1 MHAADTDPAGR
12 VRMTVADQALT
23 VGVLREQVRDEQRVG
38 LTPDSTARLRSAGH
52 LVHVEHGAGQ
62 SAWFSD
68 EEYAEAGATVAP
80 CAAVL
85 DASDVVVCLHPS
97 AILHALSPKHIV
109 VGLLQPLLDPQLM
122 LRMADAG
129 VTALSFDM
137 LPRTVSRAQSMDA
150 LTSQASVAGYKAALV
165 AADAYGGFF
174 PMLTTAAG
182 TTKPATVLVLGAGV
196 AGLQAIATTRRLGAV
211 VSAFDV
217 RDSAQ
222 SDIRSLGA
230 TVLDVGVTV
239 ASEGGYARQL
249 TAEEQAALTD
259 RVAESVGRFDV
270 VITTAQVPGRPPPLL
285 VPAVALGRMRPG
297 SVVVD
302 GAAGDFGGNVEGS
315 RPGETLV
322 LGAGVTVIGA
332 GNLAA
337 QVPRAASTAYA
348 RNVAALVAYFT
359 KGGHFAIDLEDEVQ
373 AGLVITH
380 GGRVVHPAVR
390 ALLEG
395 TA

>member
-1 MHAADTDPAGR
+1 
-12 VRMTVADQALT
+12 MTAPDQALT
-23 VGVLREQVRDEQRVG
+23 VGVLREQARGERRVG
-38 LTPDSTARLRSAGH
+38 LTPDSTARLVAAGH
-52 LVHVEHGAGQ
+52 RVQVEQGAGQ

-68 EEYAEAGATVAP
+68 DEYRQAGATVAP

-85 DASDVVVCLHPS
+85 DASDLVVCLHPS
-97 AILHALSPKHIV
+97 AILHALSPRHVV

-196 AGLQAIATTRRLGAV
+196 AGLQAIATTKRLGAV
-211 VSAFDV
+211 VTAFDV

-222 SDIRSLGA
+222 SDIRSMGA
-230 TVLDVGVTV
+230 AVLDVGVTV
-239 ASEGGYARQL
+239 QSEGGYARQL
-249 TAEEQAALTD
+249 TPQEQDALTA
-259 RVAESVGRFDV
+259 RVADEVHRFDV

-285 VPAVALGRMRPG
+285 VPGSALDRMRPG

-315 RPGETLV
+315 TA
-322 LGAGVTVIGA
+322 GASTVTAHGVTVVGA
-332 GNLAA
+332 GNLASE
-337 QVPRAASTAYA
+337 VPRAASTAYA
-348 RNVAALVAYFT
+348 RNVAALVGYFT
-359 KGGHFAIDLEDEVQ
+359 QGGGFAVDLDDEVQ
-373 AGLVITH
+373 AGLVITY

>member
-1 MHAADTDPAGR
+1 
-12 VRMTVADQALT
+12 MTTEQTLT
-23 VGVLREQVRDEQRVG
+23 VGVLREQAHGEQRVG
-38 LTPDSTARLRSAGH
+38 LTPDSTTRLVAAGH
-52 LVHVEHGAGQ
+52 RVVLEHGAGQ
-62 SAWFSD
+62 AAWFSD
-68 EEYAEAGATVAP
+68 EEYERAGATVAP

-122 LRMADAG
+122 VRLADAG

-165 AADAYGGFF
+165 AADTYGGFF

-196 AGLQAIATTRRLGAV
+196 AGLQAIATTKRLGAV
-211 VSAFDV
+211 VTAFDV

-222 SDIRSLGA
+222 HDIRSLGA
-230 TVLDVGVTV
+230 SVLDVPVTV
-239 ASEGGYARQL
+239 TSEGGYARQL
-249 TAEEQAALTD
+249 TPAEQEQLTAA
-259 RVAESVGRFDV
+259 VAEAVGRFDV

-285 VPAVALGRMRPG
+285 VPADALQRMRAG

-302 GAAGDFGGNVEGS
+302 GAASSFGGNVEGS
-315 RPGETLV
+315 VPDETV
-322 LGAGVTVIGA
+322 VSAGGVTVIGA

-348 RNVAALVAYFT
+348 RNVAALVTYFT
-359 KGGHFAIDLEDEVQ
+359 KSGSFAVDFDDEVQ

-380 GGRVVHPAVR
+380 AGRVVHPAVR
-390 ALLEG
+390 AMLEG
-395 TA
+395 TP

>member
-1 MHAADTDPAGR
+1 MTLPPHAT
-12 VRMTVADQALT
+12 LT
-23 VGVLREQVRDEQRVG
+23 VGVLREQAADEQRVG
-38 LTPDSTARLRSAGH
+38 LTPDSTARLVAAGH
-52 LVHVEHGAGQ
+52 AVVVETGAGAK
-62 SAWFSD
+62 AWFAD
-68 EEYAEAGATVAP
+68 EEYEGAGATVAP
-80 CAAVL
+80 RATVL
-85 DASDVVVCLHPS
+85 DAGDLVVCLHPS
-97 AILHALSPKHIV
+97 AVLHALSPKHIV
-109 VGLLQPLLDPQLM
+109 LGLLQPLLDPQLM
-122 LRMADAG
+122 QRMAEAG

-196 AGLQAIATTRRLGAV
+196 AGLQAIATARRLGAV
-211 VSAFDV
+211 VTAFDV

-230 TVLDVGVTV
+230 QVLDVGVTV
-239 ASEGGYARQL
+239 QSEGGYARQL
-249 TAEEQAALTD
+249 TAEEQAELTD
-259 RVAESVGRFDV
+259 RVADSVGRFDV

-285 VPAVALGRMRPG
+285 VPERALQLMHAG

-315 RPGETLV
+315 KAGHTVVTPS
-322 LGAGVTVIGA
+322 GVTVIGA
-332 GNLAA
+332 GALAS

-359 KGGHFAIDLEDEVQ
+359 KDGSFAVDLDDEVQ
-373 AGLVITH
+373 AGLVITF

-395 TA
+395 TS

>member
-1 MHAADTDPAGR
+1 
-12 VRMTVADQALT
+12 MTAPESALT
-23 VGVLREQVRDEQRVG
+23 VGVLREQARDEQRVG
-38 LTPDSTARLRSAGH
+38 LTPDSTARLIAAGH
-52 LVHVEHGAGQ
+52 RVCVEQGAGQ
-62 SAWFSD
+62 KAWFPD
-68 EEYAEAGATVAP
+68 EEYRAAGATVGP

-97 AILHALSPKHIV
+97 AILHALSPKHVV

-122 LRMADAG
+122 VRMADAG

-196 AGLQAIATTRRLGAV
+196 AGLQAIATTKRLGAV
-211 VSAFDV
+211 VTAFDV

-222 SDIRSLGA
+222 SDIRSMGA
-230 TVLDVGVTV
+230 SVLDVGVTV
-239 ASEGGYARQL
+239 QSEGGYARQL
-249 TAEEQAALTD
+249 TAEEQEALTA
-259 RVAESVGRFDV
+259 RVADEVHRFDV

-285 VPAVALGRMRPG
+285 VPAHALERMRPG

-315 RPGETLV
+315 KAGMTVVSET
-322 LGAGVTVIGA
+322 GVSVIGA

-337 QVPRAASTAYA
+337 EVPRAASTAYA
-348 RNVAALVAYFT
+348 RNVAALITYFT
-359 KGGHFAIDLEDEVQ
+359 KGGGFAVDLDDEVQ
-373 AGLVITH
+373 AGLVITY

-395 TA
+395 PTGRGTA

>member
-1 MHAADTDPAGR
+1 
-12 VRMTVADQALT
+12 MTVAPDQMLT
-23 VGVLREQVRDEQRVG
+23 VGVLREQARGEQRVG
-38 LTPDSTARLRSAGH
+38 LTPDSTGRLLSAGYR
-52 LVHVEHGAGQ
+52 VVVEQGAGQ
-62 SAWFSD
+62 QAWFSD
-68 EEYAEAGATVAP
+68 SDYAAAGATVGP

-122 LRMADAG
+122 LRMAEAG

-249 TAEEQAALTD
+249 TAQEQADLTG
-259 RVAESVGRFDV
+259 RVAAAVERYDV
-270 VITTAQVPGRPPPLL
+270 LITTAQVPGRPPPLL
-285 VPAVALGRMRPG
+285 VPADALSRMRAG

-315 RPGETLV
+315 VADSTVTTDG
-322 LGAGVTVIGA
+322 GVTVIGA

-348 RNVAALVAYFT
+348 RNVAALIAYFT
-359 KGGHFAIDLEDEVQ
+359 KDGGFAIDLDDEVQ

-390 ALLEG
+390 TLLEENP
-395 TA
+395 

>member
-1 MHAADTDPAGR
+1 
-12 VRMTVADQALT
+12 MTVASDQPLT
-23 VGVLREQVRDEQRVG
+23 VGVLREQARDELRVG
-38 LTPDSTARLRSAGH
+38 LTPDSTARLLLAGH
-52 LVHVEHGAGQ
+52 RVFVEQGAGQ
-62 SAWFSD
+62 QAWFSD
-68 EEYAEAGATVAP
+68 DDYAEAGATVAP
-80 CAAVL
+80 CATVL

-109 VGLLQPLLDPQLM
+109 VGLLQPLLDPLLM
-122 LRMADAG
+122 QRMADAG

-230 TVLDVGVTV
+230 SVLDVGVTV
-239 ASEGGYARQL
+239 ESHGGYARELVADEQAEL
-249 TAEEQAALTD
+249 TA
-259 RVAESVGRFDV
+259 RVADAIGRFDV

-285 VPAVALGRMRPG
+285 VPASALSRMRPG

-302 GAAGDFGGNVEGS
+302 GAASDFGGNVEGS
-315 RPGETLV
+315 ENGQTIITPG
-322 LGAGVTVIGA
+322 GVTIIGA

-337 QVPRAASTAYA
+337 HVPRAASTSYA

-359 KGGHFAIDLEDEVQ
+359 KDGGFAIDLEDEVQ

-380 GGRVVHPAVR
+380 AGRVVHPAVR

-395 TA
+395 NP